1 MPILSY
7 FLVVG
12 TVLFGMLVLVS
23 NRLEPTP
30 LQVSQMVGIPA
41 PFKAP
46 PEEDQ
51 SITSAKNFAAE
62 YPATNGQTPDAA
74 PKQKRGSKPS

>member
-12 TVLFGMLVLVS
+12 TALFGVLALVS

-30 LQVSQMVGIPA
+30 LPVTQTIGIPA

-46 PEEDQ
+46 PDEVQ
-51 SITSAKNFAAE
+51 SISAVNFGAE
-62 YPATNGQTPDAA
+62 HPATNGQTPDVA
-74 PKQKRGSKPS
+74 PRQKRGSKSS